1 MKHPDQ
7 ETLSCLMDGE
17 WRELD
22 VPRCVEDA
30 CRDEAL
36 RAKWSRYH
44 LARDVMR
51 REVSVGAA
59 VSLAERVRARLADE
73 PAHSN
78 VTAIFEA
85 SDAGRANPSSGGTT
99 ESVAAASGVVSSG
112 GTRSG
117 EISPGTD
124 ALADTGPSR
133 RSAAMAA
140 SPGGTPKWRGV
151 LGGAALAASV
161 ALATVFGLDAWRG
174 GAPDGEGAGGAVG
187 SAFDVA
193 ALPASPPADAAAA
206 RDGFSRQIAGVPLP
220 EVELVANTGTG
231 AYWTVAGAEPRRA
244 DSEARLN
251 LFLSQ
256 HIEHSPAA
264 EHQGMLP
271 YSRLVGYDERAPER

>member
-7 ETLSCLMDGE
+7 ESLSCLMDGE

-22 VPRCVEDA
+22 VPHCVEGA
-30 CRDEAL
+30 CRDAAL

-44 LARDVMR
+44 LARDAMR
-51 REVSVGAA
+51 RDVSLGAA
-59 VSLAERVRARLADE
+59 VSLAERVRARLVEE

-78 VTAIFEA
+78 VTALFDA
-85 SDAGRANPSSGGTT
+85 SGGAGSNPSVPDGRTLGDAPLG
-99 ESVAAASGVVSSG
+99 VLPADDALAAPAASGSADG
-112 GTRSG
+112 AAETGAARAAAPLAAR
-117 EISPGTD
+117 PG
-124 ALADTGPSR
+124 R
-133 RSAAMAA
+133 
-140 SPGGTPKWRGV
+140 WRGV
-151 LGGAALAASV
+151 LGGGALAASV

-174 GAPDGEGAGGAVG
+174 GAPLGEESGASSGAGLR
-187 SAFDVA
+187 VA
-193 ALPASPPADAAAA
+193 AAPDATAPAPAA
-206 RDGFSRQIAGVPLP
+206 RDGFSRQIAGAPLP

-231 AYWTVAGAEPRRA
+231 AYWTVAGSEPRRA

-251 LFLSQ
+251 MFLSQ